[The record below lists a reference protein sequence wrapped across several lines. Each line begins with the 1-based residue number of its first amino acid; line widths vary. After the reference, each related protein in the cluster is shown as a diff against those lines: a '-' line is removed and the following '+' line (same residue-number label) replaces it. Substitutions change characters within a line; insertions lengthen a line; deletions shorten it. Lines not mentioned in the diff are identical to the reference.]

1 MADSVKKT
9 SSSKAKEAAPKEAKK
24 PAVKKAAT
32 AKAATPAK
40 PAKATTTKAAAP
52 VKAAVA
58 TKAPTPKASVPAE
71 KVTKQVKRVGM
82 YEPKLR
88 IKLKSYDVR
97 MLESSTAKIVGI
109 LTKSGAAIKG
119 PIPLPK
125 ARKLYTVNTSHFVDK
140 DSREQYEQFVYTRLI
155 DVVETGMKTM
165 ETLQN
170 LSIPVGVMVEVKVF

>member
-1 MADSVKKT
+1 MADSTKKT
-9 SSSKAKEAAPKEAKK
+9 PASKKKEAAPKEAKK
-24 PAVKKAAT
+24 AAPKKTTETKTAAP
-32 AKAATPAK
+32 KASA
-40 PAKATTTKAAAP
+40 KAAAP
-52 VKAAVA
+52 AKTSVV

-71 KVTKQVKRVGM
+71 KVTKQVKRAGA

-97 MLESSTAKIVGI
+97 MLESSTAKIVGM

>member
-1 MADSVKKT
+1 MAETTKTEKKVTTKKAVVAKTDADKAPVEKVVATKTSAAKTPTAKVAVAEKVSKQVKKT
-9 SSSKAKEAAPKEAKK
+9 NN
-24 PAVKKAAT
+24 
-32 AKAATPAK
+32 
-40 PAKATTTKAAAP
+40 
-52 VKAAVA
+52 
-58 TKAPTPKASVPAE
+58 
-71 KVTKQVKRVGM
+71 

-97 MLESSTAKIVGI
+97 MLESSTVKIVGI

-170 LSIPVGVMVEVKVF
+170 ISIPVGVMVEVKVF